1 MSAQISC
8 QDLKDNKMTIDDIHK
23 LLRNP
28 NLIPGIYNYCDRWCE
43 RCEFTH
49 RCANFSLEEK
59 HFPDSTELDI
69 NNARFWEKLGE
80 IFKITLEMVKD
91 FAEKQGIDLE
101 SIDREAF
108 ENREREL
115 EDKAA
120 NFECSYLS
128 KEYIHLVNNWFDS
141 SHDVFNEKVEEL
153 KMLDE
158 IGLPNTKLE
167 KEIGDLNDVTNVI
180 RWYQNQIHVKIMRA
194 VSGKLEEE
202 SEAEND
208 FPKDSDGS
216 AKVALIGIDRSIS
229 AWGKMLS
236 HFPQKEDELL
246 NVLVHLER
254 LGRKTEKEFPNAR
267 AFIRSGFDEK

>member
-43 RCEFTH
+43 RCEFTY
-49 RCANFSLEEK
+49 RCANFSLEEE
-59 HFPDSTELDI
+59 HFPDTTELDI

-120 NFECSYLS
+120 NFESSYLS

-167 KEIGDLNDVTNVI
+167 KEIGDLNDITNVI

-208 FPKDSDGS
+208 LP
-216 AKVALIGIDRSIS
+216 
-229 AWGKMLS
+229 
-236 HFPQKEDELL
+236 
-246 NVLVHLER
+246 
-254 LGRKTEKEFPNAR
+254 
-267 AFIRSGFDEK
+267 